1 MSLTALKN
9 KTSKEIKAKKKTNQK
24 QKTKQKNE
32 TRIYWAAWNAKQEII
47 TGQEPRMLYCWHPPH
62 THTHTHTPPPPPPQP
77 KWGGR
82 KRSLRQ
88 PIHQLS
94 GQETVCVVYGMW
106 VLLDVCVL
114 FTQHK
119 RQLPV
124 LQSSTRFTD
133 DTDTTRNTCSSFSEF
148 SVPVRSS
155 TLLLWV

>member
-1 MSLTALKN
+1 MSLTALRN
-9 KTSKEIKAKKKTNQK
+9 KTSKQTKAKEKTNK
-24 QKTKQKNE
+24 DE
-32 TRIYWAAWNAKQEII
+32 TRRYWAAWNAKQEII
-47 TGQEPRMLYCWHPPH
+47 TGQEPRMPYRWPPPPH
-62 THTHTHTPPPPPPQP
+62 THTHTHTPPPPPPPP

-124 LQSSTRFTD
+124 LQSPTRFSD
-133 DTDTTRNTCSSFSEF
+133 NTDTTCSTCSSFSEF
-148 SVPVRSS
+148 SVPMRSS